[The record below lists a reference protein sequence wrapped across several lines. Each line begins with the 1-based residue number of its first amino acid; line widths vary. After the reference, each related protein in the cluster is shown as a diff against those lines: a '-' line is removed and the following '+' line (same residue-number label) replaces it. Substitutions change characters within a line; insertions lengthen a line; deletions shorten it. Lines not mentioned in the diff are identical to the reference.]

1 MRAVAKRRFKDKYTD
16 EVYEAGSELEITPER
31 YAEIRATD
39 ATLIVA
45 VAEEPE
51 QEAGEQGTADAE
63 TDEQEAG
70 QQGTA
75 DAETD
80 EQEAGEQG
88 TADAETDEQEAGQQD
103 TAETEPEQAAEAAG
117 LTKPKRAKKQA
128 KQDE

>member
-1 MRAVAKRRFKDKYTD
+1 MRAVVKRRFRDKYTN

-31 YAEIRATD
+31 YTEIRATD

-51 QEAGEQGTADAE
+51 QEAGQQGTADAE

-80 EQEAGEQG
+80 EQAAGQQSTEE
-88 TADAETDEQEAGQQD
+88 AETDEQEAGQQD

>member
-51 QEAGEQGTADAE
+51 QEAGQ
-63 TDEQEAG
+63 QE
-70 QQGTA
+70 
-75 DAETD
+75 
-80 EQEAGEQG
+80 
-88 TADAETDEQEAGQQD
+88 
-103 TAETEPEQAAEAAG
+103 G

>member
-31 YAEIRATD
+31 YAEIRASD

-51 QEAGEQGTADAE
+51 QEAGQQGTADAE

-80 EQEAGEQG
+80 EQAAGQQG

>member
-39 ATLIVA
+39 ATLIMA

-51 QEAGEQGTADAE
+51 QA
-63 TDEQEAG
+63 AG
-70 QQGTA
+70 QQDT
-75 DAETD
+75 AETEP
-80 EQEAGEQG
+80 EQA
-88 TADAETDEQEAGQQD
+88 AGQQD

>member
-51 QEAGEQGTADAE
+51 QAAGQQSTEEAE
-63 TDEQEAG
+63 TDEQA
-70 QQGTA
+70 
-75 DAETD
+75 
-80 EQEAGEQG
+80 
-88 TADAETDEQEAGQQD
+88 AGQQD

>member
-1 MRAVAKRRFKDKYTD
+1 MRAVVKRRFRDKYTN

-31 YAEIRATD
+31 YTEIRATD

-51 QEAGEQGTADAE
+51 QEAGQ
-63 TDEQEAG
+63 
-70 QQGTA
+70 
-75 DAETD
+75 
-80 EQEAGEQG
+80 QG

>member
-1 MRAVAKRRFKDKYTD
+1 MRAVVKRRFKDKYTN

-31 YAEIRATD
+31 YAEIRETD

-51 QEAGEQGTADAE
+51 QEAGQQGTADAE

-80 EQEAGEQG
+80 EQEAGQQG
-88 TADAETDEQEAGQQD
+88 TADAETDEQEA
-103 TAETEPEQAAEAAG
+103 EAAG
-117 LTKPKRAKKQA
+117 QTKPKRAKKQA

>member
-1 MRAVAKRRFKDKYTD
+1 MRAVVKRRFKDKYTN

-31 YAEIRATD
+31 YAEIRETD

-51 QEAGEQGTADAE
+51 QEAGQQGTADAE

-80 EQEAGEQG
+80 EQEA
-88 TADAETDEQEAGQQD
+88 
-103 TAETEPEQAAEAAG
+103 EAAG
-117 LTKPKRAKKQA
+117 QTKPKRAKKQA

>member
-70 QQGTA
+70 
-75 DAETD
+75 
-80 EQEAGEQG
+80 EQG

>member
-51 QEAGEQGTADAE
+51 Q
-63 TDEQEAG
+63 
-70 QQGTA
+70 
-75 DAETD
+75 
-80 EQEAGEQG
+80 
-88 TADAETDEQEAGQQD
+88 
-103 TAETEPEQAAEAAG
+103 AAEAAG

>member
-31 YAEIRATD
+31 YAEIRASD

-51 QEAGEQGTADAE
+51 QEAGQQGTADAE

-80 EQEAGEQG
+80 EQEAGQQG

>member
-51 QEAGEQGTADAE
+51 QEAGQ
-63 TDEQEAG
+63 
-70 QQGTA
+70 
-75 DAETD
+75 
-80 EQEAGEQG
+80 QG